1 MLILSSFFKLK
12 KPSQFSL
19 LLVGDEKQF
28 CCPGLRLPKFL
39 GSLSF
44 LSLMFSNQPVT
55 FWSLSFSILSHI
67 ICNNQ
72 LMWPTFCLKIS
83 LPLFTRSWGLLSFLF
98 FFCLPIHDMWPC
110 CQVFCQ
116 HITWVTTVWLL
127 LLSLY
132 YVLIELKA
140 TAPCL
145 RQYPTSSTSFHM
157 RQVIILPSITPTSQ
171 WIK

>member
-1 MLILSSFFKLK
+1 MLILSTFFKLK
-12 KPSQFSL
+12 KTSQFSL
-19 LLVGDEKQF
+19 LLVGGEKQF

-39 GSLSF
+39 GYLSSLLCF
-44 LSLMFSNQPVT
+44 Q
-55 FWSLSFSILSHI
+55 I
-67 ICNNQ
+67 NQ
-72 LMWPTFCLKIS
+72 LLS
-83 LPLFTRSWGLLSFLF
+83 DLFLLVFYHIQFVTTSSHDQHSASKSPCPSSHVHEVFYLF
-98 FFCLPIHDMWPC
+98 YFCLPILDMWPC

-132 YVLIELKA
+132 YVLMELKA

-145 RQYPTSSTSFHM
+145 RQYSTSSTSFHM
-157 RQVIILPSITPTSQ
+157 RQVIILPSTTPTSQ